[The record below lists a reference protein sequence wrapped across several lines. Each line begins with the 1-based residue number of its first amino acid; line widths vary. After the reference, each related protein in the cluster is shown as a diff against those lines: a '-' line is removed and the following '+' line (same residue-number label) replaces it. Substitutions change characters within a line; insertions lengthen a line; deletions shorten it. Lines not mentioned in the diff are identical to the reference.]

1 MVLRTCMEQIELYLS
16 IWENFLILL
25 QFLRQLFT
33 HIMLRDVSFLS
44 SLSFRE
50 DKILLISFDVVDLV
64 NLQSTII
71 PFSLRTI
78 EMFLNSIANL
88 RNNKSF
94 PNLFFIMSDAS
105 DIKGIPVSR
114 LSIKSLQLLSWLGEV
129 GWGSSW

>member
-33 HIMLRDVSFLS
+33 PIMLRDVSFLS

-88 RNNKSF
+88 RNN
-94 PNLFFIMSDAS
+94 NC
-105 DIKGIPVSR
+105 G
-114 LSIKSLQLLSWLGEV
+114 
-129 GWGSSW
+129 

>member
-1 MVLRTCMEQIELYLS
+1 MVLRTCMEQIKLYLS

-88 RNNKSF
+88 RNN
-94 PNLFFIMSDAS
+94 NC
-105 DIKGIPVSR
+105 G
-114 LSIKSLQLLSWLGEV
+114 
-129 GWGSSW
+129 

>member
-25 QFLRQLFT
+25 QFLTQLFT

-88 RNNKSF
+88 RNN
-94 PNLFFIMSDAS
+94 NC
-105 DIKGIPVSR
+105 G
-114 LSIKSLQLLSWLGEV
+114 
-129 GWGSSW
+129 

>member
-1 MVLRTCMEQIELYLS
+1 MVLRTYMEQIELYLS

-88 RNNKSF
+88 RNN
-94 PNLFFIMSDAS
+94 NC
-105 DIKGIPVSR
+105 G
-114 LSIKSLQLLSWLGEV
+114 
-129 GWGSSW
+129 